1 MSRIQCPHDSKP
13 PFATQPF
20 QDVLDSLR
28 SSATA
33 NNFLENGAVLKMG
46 VLVTAKR
53 CCKTKTHKSLM
64 TDKIGPVADR
74 LGDRSLMAHLTFERR
89 GFGNKQ
95 DQWFPRS
102 GVVIASQQRIAEFVA
117 ALLIGS
123 QRPRNPSLIRGFD
136 IASNGMYWE
145 VWHWQ
150 RLYIFPYIDLDI
162 QNVPAA
168 TTFHQVYMHVA
179 TVITA
184 TTEKFQSMCD
194 SDAADLEVF
203 VTYNRRETSPGLFKF
218 SLHLHWPTVT
228 VLNISKLSAVLHV
241 INDALPKMPK
251 WVGGEPVEGTQQM
264 LDTKPYGASN
274 QLFRL
279 PYCGKFG
286 DKAAKMVPISVKQD
300 AQQQWIYEERVG
312 NVAELIMKSRTCSVF
327 NEGTTELRVEEVERP
342 FVLLRASLPSAG
354 IVRLGAET
362 PKDRAQRR
370 KWLRFWEPV
379 FFRIILPNWI
389 IFRQAQ
395 MAALNVQTRTP
406 DPFKPY
412 EAVNGSLQ
420 RLNGYPASYRVEVS
434 GDFFCEFDQGATPFV
449 HMANKNAISYLVDFQ
464 KGRIAQLCHVCRPA
478 GDDLVWRSFIQDG
491 RLGFEIMDDPDDVRR
506 ECSDVVTVGK
516 SEEVINF
523 LFLYYREQVVFA
535 AEKKKVFVYEE
546 RTGTWLTDTSGNKL
560 LIKLV
565 DGLNSRY
572 KTYRR
577 AKNSSSADNKLS
589 AWMHHNPNAGEED
602 VDARKKK
609 EDELCK
615 AANRQVPNLLTLTI
629 EKKEKFIKTLKS
641 QDHAHVRETM
651 EPFSHLVPLKDAKCL
666 DVYTFELRESK
677 PEHFFTSYLN
687 AEKIDLLDS
696 SVGEFEA
703 WQTQVCC
710 GDAEYVEYKLRCFGL
725 CLTTMNF
732 DRFVCLFLPR
742 LRACVRV
749 CVRVCVCVCVCVC
762 MCMFM

>member
-1 MSRIQCPHDSKP
+1 
-13 PFATQPF
+13 
-20 QDVLDSLR
+20 
-28 SSATA
+28 
-33 NNFLENGAVLKMG
+33 
-46 VLVTAKR
+46 
-53 CCKTKTHKSLM
+53 
-64 TDKIGPVADR
+64 
-74 LGDRSLMAHLTFERR
+74 
-89 GFGNKQ
+89 
-95 DQWFPRS
+95 
-102 GVVIASQQRIAEFVA
+102 
-117 ALLIGS
+117 
-123 QRPRNPSLIRGFD
+123 
-136 IASNGMYWE
+136 
-145 VWHWQ
+145 
-150 RLYIFPYIDLDI
+150 
-162 QNVPAA
+162 
-168 TTFHQVYMHVA
+168 
-179 TVITA
+179 
-184 TTEKFQSMCD
+184 
-194 SDAADLEVF
+194 
-203 VTYNRRETSPGLFKF
+203 
-218 SLHLHWPTVT
+218 
-228 VLNISKLSAVLHV
+228 
-241 INDALPKMPK
+241 
-251 WVGGEPVEGTQQM
+251 
-264 LDTKPYGASN
+264 
-274 QLFRL
+274 
-279 PYCGKFG
+279 
-286 DKAAKMVPISVKQD
+286 
-300 AQQQWIYEERVG
+300 
-312 NVAELIMKSRTCSVF
+312 
-327 NEGTTELRVEEVERP
+327 
-342 FVLLRASLPSAG
+342 
-354 IVRLGAET
+354 
-362 PKDRAQRR
+362 
-370 KWLRFWEPV
+370 
-379 FFRIILPNWI
+379 
-389 IFRQAQ
+389 

-615 AANRQVPNLLTLTI
+615 AANRQVPNLLNLTI

-742 LRACVRV
+742 LRV
-749 CVRVCVCVCVCVC
+749 CVRVCVCVCVCV
-762 MCMFM
+762 